1 MHEAIVA
8 LHDRHGRGE
17 PESGAAARLLRREEG
32 IEDPIQDVG
41 AYAGAGV
48 RYSRDAVRA
57 RLASEVHGLIRAI
70 GYDVLEVHGERA
82 AVGHGIARIDAEIEK
97 DLMHLRRIA
106 GDGPEIRR
114 RKELHRQRFR
124 ERIPEHSQQLL
135 HEVHGIDRNALSLH
149 AAGKAEHLLDQ
160 VCAMPGA
167 GVKRLEEFPC
177 ALVVHEVLQYLY
189 REHDGSEH
197 VVEIVCDAAGEGT
210 DALHA
215 LRTKNLL
222 LELLALG
229 EIEHEAHALVPAVLE
244 RRRDDEDANQRP
256 SMPSVFL
263 FIRTADAIGGE
274 LPPRTPIC
282 IRVLPGR
289 HGMPMQ
295 AAARQ
300 I

>member
-48 RYSRDAVRA
+48 RYSRDDVRSH
-57 RLASEVHGLIRAI
+57 LAIEVHRRIRVI
-70 GYDVLEVHGERA
+70 EYDVLEAHGDRA
-82 AVGHGIARIDAEIEK
+82 FVGD
-97 DLMHLRRIA
+97 
-106 GDGPEIRR
+106 EIR
-114 RKELHRQRFR
+114 
-124 ERIPEHSQQLL
+124 
-135 HEVHGIDRNALSLH
+135 
-149 AAGKAEHLLDQ
+149 
-160 VCAMPGA
+160 
-167 GVKRLEEFPC
+167 
-177 ALVVHEVLQYLY
+177 QYRH

-244 RRRDDEDANQRP
+244 RRRADEDGNPRP
-256 SMPSVFL
+256 ILPSVFL

-274 LPPRTPIC
+274 LLQRTPLC
-282 IRVLPGR
+282 LGALRGR
-289 HGMPMQ
+289 HVLAAE

-300 I
+300 RLPGLADALKHS